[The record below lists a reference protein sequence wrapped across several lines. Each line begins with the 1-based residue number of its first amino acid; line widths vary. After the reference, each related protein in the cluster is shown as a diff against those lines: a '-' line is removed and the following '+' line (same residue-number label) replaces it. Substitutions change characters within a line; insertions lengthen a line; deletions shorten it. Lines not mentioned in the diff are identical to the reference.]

1 MKKAT
6 FLLLFFGLCSC
17 SNSDDTT
24 TIKPPFFNLKT
35 GNLWV
40 YKRYSSSDAIHYTD
54 DHFVDSVRVVG
65 DSLLNGF
72 TYSKII
78 HKETNDGMYLELLR
92 VTADGHLINADN
104 FVKHPGYDS
113 SYQYIQNLNGGTAT
127 YHLIGN
133 QNITV
138 ENHNYDT
145 SPFIADYVPLLPQF
159 PNHTLKYFYAPNTG
173 LVLRHIENHP
183 ESPDIEYRLVYS
195 ELN

>member
-6 FLLLFFGLCSC
+6 LLLLLLVVCSC

-24 TIKPPFFNLKT
+24 NVKPPFFNLKT

-40 YKRYSSSDAIHYTD
+40 YKRYSSIDAINYTD
-54 DHFVDSVRVVG
+54 DNFIDSVQVVG

-72 TYSKII
+72 TYSKIL

-92 VTADGHLINADN
+92 VDVNGHLINSNN

-113 SYQYIQNLNGGTAT
+113 GYEYVVSLGSGDIS
-127 YHLIGN
+127 YHLIEN
-133 QNITV
+133 QNIVV
-138 ENHNYDT
+138 ENQNYNA
-145 SPFIADYVPLLPQF
+145 SPFIGDYVPLLPNF
-159 PNHTLKYFYAPNTG
+159 PSHKLKYFYVPNTG
-173 LVLRHIENHP
+173 LVLRHIEYFP
-183 ESPDIEYRLVYS
+183 ESPDIEYRLIYS